1 MEVPQI
7 LYIDRAVD
15 IQVVCGRWWFLF
27 YEGPVCV
34 PEACDVRVTVAAIL
48 KEKLTLKS
56 PDEVDTAVWN
66 PDTGKTPVRT
76 YSENASERLFSANSR
91 AWGRPRT

>member
-15 IQVVCGRWWFLF
+15 VQVVCGRWSFLF
-27 YEGPVCV
+27 YEGLCVCV
-34 PEACDVRVTVAAIL
+34 AEACDVRVRFAAIL
-48 KEKLTLKS
+48 TEELTLKS

-66 PDTGKTPVRT
+66 PMM
-76 YSENASERLFSANSR
+76 NS
-91 AWGRPRT
+91 